1 MHIFGKNALTPW
13 QVDSIFTYEV
23 LFLEQIFDLD
33 NQSLEEV
40 ARHMGHE
47 LTTHRHY
54 YRMQDDV
61 IELAKVSKL
70 LLALESGKAHQY
82 RNMSLDDID
91 LEGIFLLES
100 TLFHL
105 NSNRSYALVS
115 N

>member
-1 MHIFGKNALTPW
+1 
-13 QVDSIFTYEV
+13 
-23 LFLEQIFDLD
+23 
-33 NQSLEEV
+33 
-40 ARHMGHE
+40 MGHE
-47 LTTHRHY
+47 LATHRHF

-91 LEGIFLLES
+91 FDGKCSLQ
-100 TLFHL
+100 
-105 NSNRSYALVS
+105 NSFSYHEIVMKVITGS